1 MNLSEQQME
10 ALIHKVARETAQEAA
25 RQAAQ
30 EAERKTVKDLLEKLG
45 VDTVDVHETQKDFA
59 HLRTQRKASEQVTVW
74 TRRILLGI
82 FLVGIAGML
91 WVGFK
96 AALGIKS

>member
-1 MNLSEQQME
+1 MNLNEQQME
-10 ALIHKVARETAQEAA
+10 ALMRKAAGESAREAME
-25 RQAAQ
+25 
-30 EAERKTVKDLLEKLG
+30 DLLEKLG